1 MTNYTLTFPD
11 DFDDYEWEVKSK
23 GWFGDAKLKLLG
35 KECRLNF
42 YDPVRLGQ
50 EIESELHCRTAFFE
64 HNLIVIQSVTRSDM
78 KSAVEILVQSGE
90 AGLLVPE

>member
-23 GWFGDAKLKLLG
+23 GWFGEAKLSRLG
-35 KECRLNF
+35 KQYRLNF

-50 EIESELHCRTAFFE
+50 EVESELHRRTAFFE
-64 HNLIVIQSVTRSDM
+64 PNLVVVQFVTRSAM
-78 KSAVEILVQSGE
+78 NSAVEILVQSGG
-90 AGLLVPE
+90 ADSLVPE

>member
-11 DFDDYEWEVKSK
+11 DFDDYEWEVRSK

-35 KECRLNF
+35 KEYRLNF

-50 EIESELHCRTAFFE
+50 EIESELHRRTAFFE
-64 HNLIVIQSVTRSDM
+64 PNLVVIPGRFAIVHTHPADLKALLSR
-78 KSAVEILVQSGE
+78 LE
-90 AGLLVPE
+90 A